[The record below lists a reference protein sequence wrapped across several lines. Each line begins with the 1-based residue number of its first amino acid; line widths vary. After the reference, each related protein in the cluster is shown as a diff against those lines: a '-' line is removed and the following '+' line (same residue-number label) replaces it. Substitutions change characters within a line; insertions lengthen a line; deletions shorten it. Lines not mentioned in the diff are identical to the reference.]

1 MNSILKRYTFKSG
14 LDIIVPLKCGTRW
27 LEGLD
32 VDNCN
37 HTTFRVP
44 DARKYIHSG
53 TTFIWRPV
61 REHFLSAVKTE
72 LSIATNK
79 TILDVITDIEGGL
92 CSHWCSY
99 LYKELY
105 PIWEETGF
113 QFYKLR
119 ALSELNPSAAE
130 LKWTSTMYE
139 FPLPSQW
146 ESVEK
151 ALSSLSPKHTIR
163 IERLI
168 SEEEKWLK
176 SMIKSQYSKK
186 DWEAY
191 SNLEDS
197 RLEILSKGMDLKQ
210 EVELINQEL
219 NNQLKL
225 QKIQNSELMNELKK
239 LRNLNFK
246 LESRIEYLESIL
258 DKKLIKSVL

>member
-1 MNSILKRYTFKSG
+1 MDSLLKRYTFESG
-14 LDIIVPLKCGTRW
+14 LDIIAPLKCGTRW

-32 VDNCN
+32 ADNCN
-37 HTTFRVP
+37 HTIFRVT

-79 TILDVITDIEGGL
+79 TILNVVTDIEGGL

-119 ALSELNPSAAE
+119 ALSELNPSAME

-139 FPLPSQW
+139 FPLPHQW
-146 ESVEK
+146 ESVEE

-176 SMIKSQYSKK
+176 SMLKSQYSKK

-191 SNLEDS
+191 SDLEDEV
-197 RLEILSKGMDLKQ
+197 LNMKCKLMDFKM
-210 EVELINQEL
+210 EVELRYNEL
-219 NNQLKL
+219 NHQLEL
-225 QKIQNSELMNELKK
+225 QKIQNSELINKLNK

-246 LESRIEYLESIL
+246 LESKIECLESLL
-258 DKKLIKSVL
+258 DKNRIKSLL